1 MHRCTGVFI
10 IRKVKKMGSVGERIK
25 EIRTSKGITQADL
38 ADALD
43 TTTAAISRYEQG
55 KREVRFPQAKAI
67 ADFLGVPVYDLY
79 GFSGERQAE
88 IEKIQETI
96 SDIREQMKRNLAEYP
111 DGSMQ
116 GMDESLQQVA
126 EMLEKNVQDELN
138 LAGVVHRAQIRAT
151 SLMQSDK
158 EETLPVP
165 TKPDLAIKR
174 RNKRTDSLVSMF
186 SGYPD
191 DVQGRVLD
199 LVSVFGQLNS
209 AGQKHAVSR
218 VRELAEL
225 PRYQAQPDVG
235 WLPKAVSG
243 ALSQDEVRNLEYQ
256 CHRIREQLLELD
268 LMEQSMVKNKS
279 AVMSSCCLIEDAMG
293 QIAHIL
299 LERFRCPAPEH
310 DA

>member
-1 MHRCTGVFI
+1 MD
-10 IRKVKKMGSVGERIK
+10 SVGERIK
-25 EIRTSKGITQADL
+25 KIRTSKGVTQADL

-67 ADFLGVPVYDLY
+67 ADFLGVSLLELY
-79 GFSGERQAE
+79 GFSDERQAE
-88 IEKIQETI
+88 IEEIQKMI
-96 SDIREQMKRNLAEYP
+96 SNIREQMKRNSEKYP

-116 GMDESLQQVA
+116 GMDESLRQVA
-126 EMLEKNVQDELN
+126 ERLEKKVQDEIN
-138 LAGVVHRAQIRAT
+138 LAGVVHRAQVQAAQLT
-151 SLMQSDK
+151 QPDG
-158 EETLPVP
+158 EEAFPVP
-165 TKPDLAIKR
+165 AKPDLTVKR

-199 LVSVFGQLNS
+199 LVSAFGQLNS

-218 VRELAEL
+218 VRELTEL

-243 ALSQDEVRNLEYQ
+243 ALSQDEARDLEYQ
-256 CHRIREQLLELD
+256 RQRIRNQMLELD
-268 LMEQSMVKNKS
+268 LMAQSRMKNQS
-279 AVMSSCCLIEDAMG
+279 AVMSSCSLIEDAMN
-293 QIAHIL
+293 QITHIM
-299 LERFRCPAPEH
+299 LEHFRCPAPEH